1 MYTLTHVQRP
11 YVDADMTPLHCLY
24 LQLHFP
30 TGIDDCPCDH
40 CLAQFSMTE
49 LLTTT
54 SIPASRDQIPVNIIP
69 QIAHFVWQLNMI
81 CSPTTNSSD
90 RSNISSV
97 IWLLFNCFRMGLIIK
112 TLLALYCEWCVTV
125 SSRKLEWVSIQSVTM
140 SRWPRYGKCLDTR
153 PEKQASWVALGA
165 ASKVIFISRL

>member
-1 MYTLTHVQRP
+1 MLTW
-11 YVDADMTPLHCLY
+11 CLSIVCTFSFISP
-24 LQLHFP
+24 QV
-30 TGIDDCPCDH
+30 
-40 CLAQFSMTE
+40 SMTVPVTTA
-49 LLTTT
+49 LLSSLWLNFSLPFPFQLQETKYQLT
-54 SIPASRDQIPVNIIP
+54 SSLRLLILCDNWTWYVHLQP
-69 QIAHFVWQLNMI
+69 
-81 CSPTTNSSD
+81 NSSD

-140 SRWPRYGKCLDTR
+140 SRWPPYGKCLDTR